1 MTTTTCPSKTT
12 TFYQLLEQTPGLDMR
27 DNRGKVHS
35 IALVISGLVMALCCG
50 RDGKL
55 SSLHRNM
62 VNHFTALC
70 KATNSSQAKPI
81 SRSQLP
87 ILLAKVNGAIF
98 SKLLLDWFNI
108 ELNTGQKAWFA
119 CDGKDLRAGRPEPKH
134 TSGETAW
141 WSLRISIGSWLSA
154 YHWANILS
162 RPERKWKTCNL
173 PTT

>member
-1 MTTTTCPSKTT
+1 
-12 TFYQLLEQTPGLDMR
+12 
-27 DNRGKVHS
+27 
-35 IALVISGLVMALCCG
+35 
-50 RDGKL
+50 
-55 SSLHRNM
+55 M

-134 TSGETAW
+134 TSAVSYTHLLNRSFNRGFIKFILLFCPAF
-141 WSLRISIGSWLSA
+141 SILNSIILNTNSRYILSA
-154 YHWANILS
+154 SLIFG
-162 RPERKWKTCNL
+162 TDC
-173 PTT
+173 

>member
-1 MTTTTCPSKTT
+1 MWLQHYKIMTTTTCPSKTT

-98 SKLLLDWFNI
+98 SKLLLDWFNGVVQFSGT
-108 ELNTGQKAWFA
+108 LY
-119 CDGKDLRAGRPEPKH
+119 LRVFGNKC
-134 TSGETAW
+134 SQTAQ
-141 WSLRISIGSWLSA
+141 G
-154 YHWANILS
+154 
-162 RPERKWKTCNL
+162 
-173 PTT
+173 